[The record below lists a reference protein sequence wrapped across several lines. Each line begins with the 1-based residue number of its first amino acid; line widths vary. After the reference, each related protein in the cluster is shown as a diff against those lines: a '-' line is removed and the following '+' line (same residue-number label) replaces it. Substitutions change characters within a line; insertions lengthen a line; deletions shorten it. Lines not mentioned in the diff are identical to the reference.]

1 MLQRSDNTRRPV
13 IGVIVNNVGGY
24 SRGVVRGVTSYA
36 FARTWTCR
44 VQGVNDTDLT
54 QHLRDFDGFIVQT
67 ASSEQLKLLAS
78 TRKPVVNVSS
88 ALPMTRFTSVVSDD
102 SAVGRL
108 GAEYFLRRGYRR
120 FAFHG
125 PDDRAYVKL
134 RQQGFAA
141 RLSESGETC
150 TTTNDVNQ
158 LLSLLSQQ
166 QPIAVMGSNDRAA
179 VVVLDVCRTAG
190 IKVPDAVAVLG
201 VDNDDLVQSLA
212 YPPLSTI
219 NTARERIGF
228 EAARA
233 LEQLMRHETTFAMTP
248 KTTPK
253 TTSKTTQNTPLLIAP
268 TGVITRRS
276 TDLFAVDD
284 VGVVDALRFI
294 HAHAGRTITI
304 NDVLREVPFSR
315 RQLERRFRESL
326 GRSILDEITRCRMDR
341 AKQLLTDTE
350 LTLPQIALAS
360 GFASV
365 SYFAVVFKRQAGIT
379 PGAYRTQFTSHAM
392 SSEQ

>member
-1 MLQRSDNTRRPV
+1 
-13 IGVIVNNVGGY
+13 
-24 SRGVVRGVTSYA
+24 
-36 FARTWTCR
+36 
-44 VQGVNDTDLT
+44 
-54 QHLRDFDGFIVQT
+54 
-67 ASSEQLKLLAS
+67 
-78 TRKPVVNVSS
+78 
-88 ALPMTRFTSVVSDD
+88 
-102 SAVGRL
+102 
-108 GAEYFLRRGYRR
+108 
-120 FAFHG
+120 
-125 PDDRAYVKL
+125 
-134 RQQGFAA
+134 
-141 RLSESGETC
+141 
-150 TTTNDVNQ
+150 
-158 LLSLLSQQ
+158 
-166 QPIAVMGSNDRAA
+166 MGSNDRAA
-179 VVVLDVCRTAG
+179 VVVLDMCRTAG

-253 TTSKTTQNTPLLIAP
+253 TTSKTTPKTTQSTPLLIAP

-379 PGAYRTQFTSHAM
+379 PGAYRTQFTSHAQNIHHRAAEIR
-392 SSEQ
+392 SA